1 MKKKHLLLL
10 STTIFVSVLITFFA
24 SCSDDDGL
32 PSDPIKWTS
41 GTHSIKMAD
50 KYNHQVFI
58 DANADTLQ
66 FECVNYSYPYITNL
80 TEPDTAFEYRIG
92 ISSDADIPE
101 KASYYFMDTHEQHID
116 RPNLKVEL
124 KDNILTVVVGKN
136 TSQNQ
141 RVYGLTFVNSEGGFP
156 SLGFISVFQAGIK
169 P

>member
-1 MKKKHLLLL
+1 MRKVHLL
-10 STTIFVSVLITFFA
+10 SISIILIAISLFT
-24 SCSDDDGL
+24 SCSDDYGL

-58 DANADTLQ
+58 DADADTLQ
-66 FECVNYSYPYITNL
+66 FNCVNYSYPLITNL

-116 RPNLKVEL
+116 RPDLKVEL
-124 KDNILTVVVGKN
+124 KDNILIIIVDKN

-141 RVYGLTFVNSEGGFP
+141 RVYGLSFENSEGGFP
-156 SLGFISVFQAGIK
+156 SLGFICVFQAGMK

>member
-1 MKKKHLLLL
+1 MRKVYLLVTSVILL
-10 STTIFVSVLITFFA
+10 AISLFT
-24 SCSDDDGL
+24 SCSDDYGL

-41 GTHSIKMAD
+41 GTHCIKMAD

-124 KDNILTVVVGKN
+124 KDNILTVVVSKN

-141 RVYGLTFVNSEGGFP
+141 RVYGLSFVNSEGGFP
-156 SLGFISVFQAGIK
+156 SLGFICVFQAGMK